1 MESWGGAGGETC
13 VCETC
18 LRLAYDEYVGILGCK
33 PPDEGGIMRDSP
45 PLAGRVLETEKGGAS
60 ASKRPNVSSATSRG
74 KHGRGGT
81 CVCVRVCFVS
91 VEWAWRAL

>member
-45 PLAGRVLETEKGGAS
+45 PLAGRVLETEKGGGERIEA
-60 ASKRPNVSSATSRG
+60 AE
-74 KHGRGGT
+74 
-81 CVCVRVCFVS
+81 RVQCDES
-91 VEWAWRAL
+91 GEAWAWRDLCVCACVLCFC